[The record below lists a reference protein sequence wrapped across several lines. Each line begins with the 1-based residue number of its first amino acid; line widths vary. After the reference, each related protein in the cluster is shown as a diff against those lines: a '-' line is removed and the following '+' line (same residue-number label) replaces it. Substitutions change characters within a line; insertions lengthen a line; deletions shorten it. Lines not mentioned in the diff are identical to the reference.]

1 MEISKSTSLIELDD
15 YYKLGG
21 LYLCMLGSRFLS
33 IAAFMHFLRD
43 WGYGLTWKEVYILTY
58 GGLRGA
64 VGISFALIVSR
75 DE

>member
-1 MEISKSTSLIELDD
+1 
-15 YYKLGG
+15 
-21 LYLCMLGSRFLS
+21 MLGSRFLS